1 MLARSTPKVWKR
13 LSPRGL
19 SVTIQLFSLVA
30 IFFEGYDQGVMGGVN
45 ASPDYV
51 NQVGIG
57 SDGIVT
63 DVVHQGGIVSIYYL
77 GAIVGCFVGG
87 WLADRIGRI
96 NGIWWGAILACIG
109 GALQTA
115 IQSSDFILVARVV
128 TGFGNGSVDRD
139 RARVLLR
146 GIREP
151 SPRRIL
157 GLRFHRKCRT
167 TPRTR
172 PVTLNARVGAH
183 IAIRPITSASPSPI
197 GSPLAWRLSKAV
209 PIISKA
215 GPLSAGDS
223 C

>member
-1 MLARSTPKVWKR
+1 MLARSSPKVWKR

-115 IQSSDFILVARVV
+115 TQSSDFILVARVV
-128 TGFGNGSVDRD
+128 TGLGTGALTGIVPVFCSEVSESHH
-139 RARVLLR
+139 R
-146 GIREP
+146 GAFLGYVFIVSAERLREP
-151 SPRRIL
+151 
-157 GLRFHRKCRT
+157 
-167 TPRTR
+167 
-172 PVTLNARVGAH
+172 
-183 IAIRPITSASPSPI
+183 
-197 GSPLAWRLSKAV
+197 
-209 PIISKA
+209 
-215 GPLSAGDS
+215 GP
-223 C
+223 